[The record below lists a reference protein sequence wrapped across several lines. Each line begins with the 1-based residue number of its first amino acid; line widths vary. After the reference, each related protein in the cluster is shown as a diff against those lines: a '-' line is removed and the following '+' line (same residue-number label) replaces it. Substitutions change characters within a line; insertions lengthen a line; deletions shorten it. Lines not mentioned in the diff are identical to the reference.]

1 MHRNSVIALIC
12 LCCAVLCSCG
22 KAADQSGNAPAETTV
37 KTVTDAQGKVIDVDL
52 TQMSSTMIYS
62 TVSNMMQYPDSYL
75 GQHIKLSGQFSVYHD
90 KGGDKYIFSAIIP
103 DATACCS
110 QGIEFVLDDSYKYPD
125 DYPEEGT
132 TITVTGDFNVYDE
145 YGFKYCQL
153 QNAEMTVDNT

>member
-1 MHRNSVIALIC
+1 MRKTAVI
-12 LCCAVLCSCG
+12 AVLCVLCGGICGCG
-22 KAADQSGNAPAETTV
+22 KKPAVSQPES
-37 KTVTDAQGKVIDVDL
+37 KAETVTDASGKIIDLDL
-52 TQMSSTMIYS
+52 TTMSSTMIYS
-62 TVSNMMQYPDSYL
+62 TVSNMMMYPDSYM
-75 GQHIKLSGQFSVYHD
+75 GQHIKLEGQFSVYHD

-110 QGIEFVLDDSYKYPD
+110 QGIEFVLDGSYKYPD

-153 QNAEMTVDNT
+153 LNAAMYVSEE

>member
-1 MHRNSVIALIC
+1 MRKAAVIAL
-12 LCCAVLCSCG
+12 LCILCGAACACG
-22 KAADQSGNAPAETTV
+22 DKTAVSQSESKV
-37 KTVTDAQGKVIDVDL
+37 EIVTDASGKKIDLDL
-52 TQMSSTMIYS
+52 TTMSSTMIYS
-62 TVSNMMQYPDSYL
+62 TVSNMMMYPDSYL
-75 GQHIKLSGQFSVYHD
+75 GQHIKLEGQFSVYHD

-110 QGIEFVLDDSYKYPD
+110 QGIEFVLDGSYKYPD

-153 QNAEMTVDNT
+153 QNAAMYVSEE